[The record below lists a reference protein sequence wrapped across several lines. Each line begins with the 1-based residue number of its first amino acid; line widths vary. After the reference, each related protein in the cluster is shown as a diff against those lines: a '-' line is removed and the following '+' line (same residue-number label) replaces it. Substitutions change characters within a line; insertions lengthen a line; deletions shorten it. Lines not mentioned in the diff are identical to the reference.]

1 MFILSQVFEIYI
13 AKIFKYIAK
22 TVKISYNV
30 NMKTTFIKTQSFGG
44 VTFRYSR
51 GPSLASG
58 KELHPHHEILYYLG
72 GDAEF
77 LSTEYHLLPYP
88 GTLFVIPKE
97 HFHNF
102 RIADEENYIRLTLA
116 FGNSALPF
124 EAGKI
129 LSGIRV
135 ITPDCDMLRLLD
147 AMCEKMAESAEQHT
161 TAAFMYGA
169 FLMLVSQLDD
179 SGENEYSVPDGGS
192 VAECIRFIDEHFFEA
207 LSLSRLCDEMHI
219 SESALFR
226 LFKKELGITPH
237 KYIAER
243 RLIEANKLISE
254 GKPASLAATLS
265 GFFDYSSFY
274 KAYVKKFGTPPS
286 HTM

>member
-1 MFILSQVFEIYI
+1 MG
-13 AKIFKYIAK
+13 
-22 TVKISYNV
+22 YNTG
-30 NMKTTFIKTQSFGG
+30 MKTKFIKTLTFGG

-51 GPSLASG
+51 GRSLASG

-77 LSTEYHLLPYP
+77 LSAEYHFHPAE
-88 GTLFVIPKE
+88 GTLLVIPKE

-102 RIADEENYIRLTLA
+102 RIGDEENYTRLTLA
-116 FGNSALPF
+116 FGDSALPF
-124 EAGKI
+124 ETEKI
-129 LSGIRV
+129 LSGIRIV
-135 ITPDCDMLRLLD
+135 TPGEDMRHLLD
-147 AMCEKMAESAEQHT
+147 AMCEKMAESVEQHSPA
-161 TAAFMYGA
+161 AAFMYGA

-179 SGENEYSVPDGGS
+179 KCIKEHRPYVGGI
-192 VAECIRFIDEHFFEA
+192 VAECIRFIDIHFA
-207 LSLSRLCDEMHI
+207 DKLSISCLCDIMHI

-226 LFKKELGITPH
+226 LFKNELGISPH

-254 GKPASLAATLS
+254 GKPMALAAILS
-265 GFFDYSSFY
+265 GFSDYSAFY

-286 HTM
+286 LTV

>member
-1 MFILSQVFEIYI
+1 MN
-13 AKIFKYIAK
+13 
-22 TVKISYNV
+22 YNV

-51 GPSLASG
+51 GPSLALG

-77 LSTEYHLLPYP
+77 LSTEYHLRPTP
-88 GTLFVIPKE
+88 GTLFIIPKE

-116 FGNSALPF
+116 FGDSALPF
-124 EAGKI
+124 EVGKI

-135 ITPDCDMLRLLD
+135 ITPDDDMRRLLD
-147 AMCEKMAESAEQHT
+147 AMCKKMAESAERHAA
-161 TAAFMYGA
+161 AAFMYGA
-169 FLMLVSQLDD
+169 FLMIISQLDN
-179 SGENEYSVPDGGS
+179 SGENEHGMLDGGG
-192 VAECIRFIDEHFFEA
+192 VAECIRFIDEHFSEE
-207 LSLSRLCDEMHI
+207 LSISCLCDKMHI

-237 KYIAER
+237 KYITER
-243 RLIEANKLISE
+243 RLIEANKLICE
-254 GKPASLAATLS
+254 GKSASLAATLS
-265 GFFDYSSFY
+265 GFSDYSSFY
-274 KAYVKKFGTPPS
+274 KAYLKKFGTPPS
-286 HTM
+286 YTM